1 MTKKINNEL
10 DIDGDVQS
18 NGDLNIGNNIE
29 KQEIN
34 MQVVNN
40 GISEQRLREVI
51 HAEIELEL
59 KNQQILAE
67 DKAREKLLKFS
78 EYVLPKLVKAEMVD
92 AFSDPTIQMF
102 YRETQK
108 TAICSERELDY
119 SVLSELLVYRINNK
133 GNFEKKASI
142 TKAVEI
148 VDKISDDALI
158 SLTIKYCQTFLPVSG
173 NISEGLNV
181 LEEMY
186 KNILK
191 NFTLPENQNWIDNVE
206 ILGVVRIESLS
217 NMLNLE
223 DIYYNSL
230 SGYVSKGIDKDSELY
245 KETINKLQ
253 SNNLSIDILVNHE
266 LNPNYV
272 RLNIVNKDSIRNII
286 IRTIKDCPNGEW
298 IYEEKILTD
307 KQMQI
312 LEEIYESYA
321 NDKTQEEEIKD
332 VFVKKLNSYPNIS
345 KVLNWWNS
353 NTEPAMIL
361 NSTGRVL
368 AHTNAKRLYD
378 KMPDMV

>member
-1 MTKKINNEL
+1 MTKKISNEL

-34 MQVVNN
+34 IQVNN

-78 EYVLPKLVKAEMVD
+78 EYVLPKLVKAEMID

-158 SLTIKYCQTFLPVSG
+158 TLTIKYCQTFLPASG
-173 NISEGLNV
+173 NISEGLND

-253 SNNLSIDILVNHE
+253 SNNLPIDILVNHE

-286 IRTIKDCPNGEW
+286 IRTIGNCPN
-298 IYEEKILTD
+298 EKSIKTLTD
-307 KQMQI
+307 KQIQI

-321 NDKTQEEEIKD
+321 NDKTKEKEIKD
-332 VFVKKLNSYPNIS
+332 IFVKKLNSYPNIS
-345 KVLNWWNS
+345 KVLEWWNS

-378 KMPDMV
+378 EIPDMV

>member
-1 MTKKINNEL
+1 MTKKISNEL

-34 MQVVNN
+34 IQVNN

-78 EYVLPKLVKAEMVD
+78 EYVLPKLVKAEMID

-119 SVLSELLVYRINNK
+119 SVLSELLVYRINNQ

-158 SLTIKYCQTFLPVSG
+158 TLTIKYCQTFLPASG
-173 NISEGLNV
+173 NISEGLND

-253 SNNLSIDILVNHE
+253 SNNLPIDILVNHE

-286 IRTIKDCPNGEW
+286 IRTIGNCPN
-298 IYEEKILTD
+298 EKSIKTLTD
-307 KQMQI
+307 KQIQI

-321 NDKTQEEEIKD
+321 NDKTKEKEIKD
-332 VFVKKLNSYPNIS
+332 IFVKKLNSYPNIS
-345 KVLNWWNS
+345 KVLEWWNS

-378 KMPDMV
+378 EIPDMV

>member
-1 MTKKINNEL
+1 M
-10 DIDGDVQS
+10 
-18 NGDLNIGNNIE
+18 
-29 KQEIN
+29 
-34 MQVVNN
+34 
-40 GISEQRLREVI
+40 LREVI

-78 EYVLPKLVKAEMVD
+78 EYVLPKLVKAEMID

-158 SLTIKYCQTFLPVSG
+158 TLTIKYCQTFLPVSG
-173 NISEGLNV
+173 NISEGLNA

-186 KNILK
+186 ENILK
-191 NFTLPENQNWIDNVE
+191 NFTLPEDQNWIDNVE
-206 ILGVVRIESLS
+206 ILGVVRIESMS
-217 NMLNLE
+217 DMLNLE

-230 SGYVSKGIDKDSELY
+230 SGYVSRGIDKDSELY

-253 SNNLSIDILVNHE
+253 SNNLPLDILVNHE

-286 IRTIKDCPNGEW
+286 IRITENCFNEKCIC
-298 IYEEKILTD
+298 EEKILTD
-307 KQMQI
+307 KQIQI

-321 NDKTQEEEIKD
+321 NDKTQEKEIKD
-332 VFVKKLNSYPNIS
+332 IFVKKLNSYPNIS

-353 NTEPAMIL
+353 NTKPAMIL

-378 KMPDMV
+378 EIPDMV

>member
-1 MTKKINNEL
+1 MTKKISNEL

-34 MQVVNN
+34 IQVNN

-78 EYVLPKLVKAEMVD
+78 EYVLPKLVKAEMID

-102 YRETQK
+102 YREIQK

-158 SLTIKYCQTFLPVSG
+158 SLTIKYCQTLLPVSG
-173 NISEGLNV
+173 NILEGLNA
-181 LEEMY
+181 LEKMY

-206 ILGVVRIESLS
+206 ILGVVRIESMS
-217 NMLNLE
+217 TMLNLE

-230 SGYVSKGIDKDSELY
+230 SGYVSKGIDKNSELY

-253 SNNLSIDILVNHE
+253 LNNLPIDILVNHE

-272 RLNIVNKDSIRNII
+272 RLNIVNKDSIRNNI
-286 IRTIKDCPNGEW
+286 IRTIWNCPNEKS
-298 IYEEKILTD
+298 ICEVKILTD
-307 KQMQI
+307 KQIQI

-321 NDKTQEEEIKD
+321 NDKTKEKEIKD
-332 VFVKKLNSYPNIS
+332 IFVKKLNSYPNIS
-345 KVLNWWNS
+345 KVLDWWNS

-378 KMPDMV
+378 EIPDMV

>member
-1 MTKKINNEL
+1 MTKKISNEL

-34 MQVVNN
+34 IQVNN

-78 EYVLPKLVKAEMVD
+78 EYVLPKLVKAEMID

-102 YRETQK
+102 YREIQK
-108 TAICSERELDY
+108 TAIGSERELDY

-158 SLTIKYCQTFLPVSG
+158 SLTIKYCQTFSPVSG
-173 NISEGLNV
+173 NISEGLNA

-206 ILGVVRIESLS
+206 ILGVVRIESMS
-217 NMLNLE
+217 TMLNLE

-230 SGYVSKGIDKDSELY
+230 SGYVSKGIDKNSELY

-253 SNNLSIDILVNHE
+253 SNNLPIDILVNHE

-272 RLNIVNKDSIRNII
+272 RLNIVNKDSIINNI
-286 IRTIKDCPNGEW
+286 IRTIWNCPNEKS
-298 IYEEKILTD
+298 ICEVKILTD
-307 KQMQI
+307 KQIQI

-321 NDKTQEEEIKD
+321 NDKTKEKEIKD
-332 VFVKKLNSYPNIS
+332 IFVKKLNSYPNIS
-345 KVLNWWNS
+345 KVLDWWNS